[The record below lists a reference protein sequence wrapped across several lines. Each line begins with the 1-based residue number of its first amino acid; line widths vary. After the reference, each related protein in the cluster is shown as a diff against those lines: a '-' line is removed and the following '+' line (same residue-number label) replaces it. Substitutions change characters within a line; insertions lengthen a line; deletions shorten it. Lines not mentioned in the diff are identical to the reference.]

1 MSKVAVVTDSTATIP
16 IDVMEQYPLWE
27 APQVLIFGEETL
39 EDRVDIQPSEFY
51 ERLETDPLHPTTS
64 QVTPASF
71 QKIFGKLLDE
81 GYDILAVLV
90 SPKLSGTVESANQVK
105 EMYPDAAIEVFN
117 SESVAMGLGWQA
129 LMAARAAKEG
139 ATLAESKEVAEKAK
153 PMTGVVFA
161 VDTLEYLHRGGRIG
175 GGAKFLG
182 TALNFKPILEIRD
195 GAVESVERV
204 RTRKKS
210 LARVVRLIEERI
222 AGREPLHLATLHA
235 KAEEDARWLLEVGC
249 AHLHPVEKMYAEV
262 SPVVGTHG
270 GPGVV
275 GLAYLAGM

>member
-16 IDVMEQYPLWE
+16 KDVMEQYPLWE
-27 APQVLIFGEETL
+27 VPQVLIFGEETL
-39 EDRVDIQPSEFY
+39 EDRVDIQPGEFY
-51 ERLETDPLHPTTS
+51 TRLETDPVHPTTS

-71 QKIFGKLLDE
+71 KKVFGPLLDD

-105 EMYPDAAIEVFN
+105 AMYPDAAIEVFD

-139 ATLAESKEVAEKAK
+139 ATLAECTELVQKVK

-182 TALNFKPILEIRD
+182 TALNFKPILEIRE

-222 AGREPLHLATLHA
+222 GGRKPLHLATLHA

-249 AHLHPVEKMYAEV
+249 AHLNPDEKMYAEV

-275 GLAYLAGM
+275 GLAFLAGM

>member
-1 MSKVAVVTDSTATIP
+1 MSKVAIVTDSTAAIP
-16 IDVMEQYPLWE
+16 QEILDQYPLWE
-27 APQVLIFGEETL
+27 APQVVIFGEETL

-51 ERLETDPLHPTTS
+51 DRLETDPHHPTTS
-64 QVTPASF
+64 QVTPAYF
-71 QKIFGKLLDE
+71 KKLFANLLDD

-90 SPKLSGTVESANQVK
+90 SPKLSGTVESANQVQA
-105 EMYPDAAIEVFN
+105 MYPDAAIEVFN

-129 LMAARAAKEG
+129 LIAARAAKEG
-139 ATLAESKEVAEKAK
+139 ASLAECKEVVEQAK
-153 PMTGVVFA
+153 PLTGVIFA

-182 TALNFKPILEIRD
+182 TALQTKPIFEVRD
-195 GAVESVERV
+195 GMLEPLERV

-210 LARVVRLIEERI
+210 LARLIRLIEEKI
-222 AGREPLHLATLHA
+222 DGRKPLRLATLHGN
-235 KAEEDARWLLEVGC
+235 AEEDARWLLDVGC
-249 AHLHPVEKMYAEV
+249 AHLEPDEKVYAEV
-262 SPVVGTHG
+262 SPAVGTHA

>member
-1 MSKVAVVTDSTATIP
+1 MSKVAIVTDSTAGIP
-16 IDVMEQYPLWE
+16 VEIIDQYPIWE
-27 APQVLIFGEETL
+27 APQVLIFGEEAL

-51 ERLETDPLHPTTS
+51 DRLEKDPIHPTTS
-64 QVTPASF
+64 QVTPANF
-71 QKIFGKLLDE
+71 QKLFGQLLDD

-105 EMYPDAAIEVFN
+105 TMYPEAAIEVFN
-117 SESVAMGLGWQA
+117 SESIAMGLGFQV

-139 ATLAESKEVAEKAK
+139 ASLAECKAVVEKAK
-153 PMTGVVFA
+153 PMTGIVFA
-161 VDTLEYLHRGGRIG
+161 VDTLEFLHRGGRLG

-195 GAVESVERV
+195 GGIESVERV

-210 LARVVRLIEERI
+210 LARLIRLVEERI
-222 AGREPLHLATLHA
+222 GDRRPLHLATLHA
-235 KAEEDARWLLEVGC
+235 KAEEDARWLLDVGC
-249 AHLHPVEKMYAEV
+249 AHLNPQEKVYAEV
-262 SPVVGTHG
+262 SPAVGTHA

>member
-1 MSKVAVVTDSTATIP
+1 MAKVAVVTDSTATIP
-16 IDVMEQYPLWE
+16 TDIMEQYPLFE
-27 APQVLIFGEETL
+27 VPQVLIFGEETL
-39 EDRVDIQPSEFY
+39 EDRVDIQPNEFY
-51 ERLETDPLHPTTS
+51 ERLETDPIHPTTS

-71 QKIFGKLLDE
+71 QKVFAKLLDE

-105 EMYPDAAIEVFN
+105 DMYPDAAIEVFN
-117 SESVAMGLGWQA
+117 SGSVAMGLGWQA
-129 LMAARAAKEG
+129 LMAARAANDG
-139 ATLAESKEVAEKAK
+139 ATLAECKEVVEKVK

-210 LARVVRLIEERI
+210 LARVIRLVEERI
-222 AGREPLHLATLHA
+222 DGREPLHLATLHA
-235 KAEEDARWLLEVGC
+235 KAKEDARWLLDVGC
-249 AHLHPVEKMYAEV
+249 AHLNPVEKIYAEV

>member
-1 MSKVAVVTDSTATIP
+1 MVKVAVVTDSTAVIP
-16 IDVMEQYPLWE
+16 KDVMEQYPLWE

-51 ERLETDPLHPTTS
+51 DRLETDPIHPTTS

-71 QKIFGKLLDE
+71 QKIFGKLLDD

-105 EMYPDAAIEVFN
+105 GEYPDAAIEVFN

-139 ATLAESKEVAEKAK
+139 ATLAECKEVVEKAK

-161 VDTLEYLHRGGRIG
+161 VETLEYLHRGGRIG

-222 AGREPLHLATLHA
+222 DGREPLHLAALNA
-235 KAEEDARWLLEVGC
+235 KADEDARWLLEVGC
-249 AHLHPVEKMYAEV
+249 AHLNPVEKMFTDV
-262 SPVVGTHG
+262 SPVIGTHV

-275 GLAYLAGM
+275 GLAFLAGM

>member
-1 MSKVAVVTDSTATIP
+1 MSKVAIVTDSTATIP
-16 IDVMEQYPLWE
+16 NDIMKQYPLWE
-27 APQVLIFGEETL
+27 VPLVLIFGEETL
-39 EDRVDIQPSEFY
+39 EDRIDIQPSEFY
-51 ERLETDPLHPTTS
+51 DRLETDPIHPTTS

-71 QKIFGKLLDE
+71 QKIFKQLLDE

-105 EMYPDAAIEVFN
+105 AEYPDAAIEVFN
-117 SESVAMGLGWQA
+117 SESIVMGLGWQA

-139 ATLAESKEVAEKAK
+139 ASLAECKEVVEKAK

-161 VDTLEYLHRGGRIG
+161 VETLEYLHRGGRIG

-182 TALNFKPILEIRD
+182 TALNFKPILEIRE

-222 AGREPLHLATLHA
+222 DGRKPLHLAALNA
-235 KAEEDARWLLEVGC
+235 NAEEDARWLLDVGC
-249 AHLHPVEKMYAEV
+249 AHLNPDEKMYTEV
-262 SPVVGTHG
+262 SPVIGTHV

>member
-1 MSKVAVVTDSTATIP
+1 M
-16 IDVMEQYPLWE
+16 
-27 APQVLIFGEETL
+27 
-39 EDRVDIQPSEFY
+39 
-51 ERLETDPLHPTTS
+51 H
-64 QVTPASF
+64 
-71 QKIFGKLLDE
+71 
-81 GYDILAVLV
+81 
-90 SPKLSGTVESANQVK
+90 
-105 EMYPDAAIEVFN
+105 PDAAIEIFN

-129 LMAARAAKEG
+129 LTAARAAKDG
-139 ATLAESKEVAEKAK
+139 ATLAECKEVAEKAK
-153 PMTGVVFA
+153 PLTGVVFA

-195 GAVESVERV
+195 GGVESVERV

-210 LARVVRLIEERI
+210 LARVIRLVEERI
-222 AGREPLHLATLHA
+222 AGRTPLHLATLHA
-235 KAEEDARWLLEVGC
+235 KAEEDARWLLDVGC
-249 AHLHPVEKMYAEV
+249 AHLNPDEKIYAEV

>member
-1 MSKVAVVTDSTATIP
+1 MSKVAIVTDSTATIP
-16 IDVMEQYPLWE
+16 NDIMAQYPLWE
-27 APQVLIFGEETL
+27 VPLVLIFGEETL
-39 EDRVDIQPSEFY
+39 EDRIDIQPSEFY
-51 ERLETDPLHPTTS
+51 DRLETDPIHPTTS

-71 QKIFGKLLDE
+71 QKIFKQLLDE

-105 EMYPDAAIEVFN
+105 AEYPDAAIEVFN
-117 SESVAMGLGWQA
+117 SESIVMGLGWQA

-139 ATLAESKEVAEKAK
+139 ASLAECKEVVEKAK

-161 VDTLEYLHRGGRIG
+161 VETLEYLHRGGRIG

-182 TALNFKPILEIRD
+182 TALNFKPILEIQE

-222 AGREPLHLATLHA
+222 DGRKPLHLAALNA
-235 KAEEDARWLLEVGC
+235 NAEEDARWLLDVGC
-249 AHLHPVEKMYAEV
+249 AHLNPDEKMYTEV
-262 SPVVGTHG
+262 SPVIGTHV

>member
-1 MSKVAVVTDSTATIP
+1 MSKVAIVTDSTATIP
-16 IDVMEQYPLWE
+16 MDLMEQYPIWE
-27 APQVLIFGEETL
+27 VPQVLIFGEEVL
-39 EDRVDIQPSEFY
+39 EDRVDIQPTQFY

-71 QKIFGKLLDE
+71 EKVFGKLVEDE
-81 GYDILAVLV
+81 YDILAVLV
-90 SPKLSGTVESANQVK
+90 SPKLSGTIESANQVK
-105 EMYPDAAIEVFN
+105 AMHPDAAIEIFN

-129 LMAARAAKEG
+129 LTAARAAKDG
-139 ATLAESKEVAEKAK
+139 ATLAECKEVAEKAK
-153 PMTGVVFA
+153 PLTGVVFA

-195 GAVESVERV
+195 GGVESVERV

-210 LARVVRLIEERI
+210 LARVIRLVEERI
-222 AGREPLHLATLHA
+222 AGRTPLHLATLHA
-235 KAEEDARWLLEVGC
+235 KAEEDARWLLDVGC
-249 AHLHPVEKMYAEV
+249 AHLNPDEKIYAEV

-275 GLAYLAGM
+275 GLAFLAGM

>member
-1 MSKVAVVTDSTATIP
+1 MSKVAVVTDSTAGIP
-16 IDVMEQYPLWE
+16 LENFDQYPLWE
-27 APQVLIFGEETL
+27 APSVLIFGEETL

-51 ERLETDPLHPTTS
+51 ERLETDPIHPTTS
-64 QVTPASF
+64 QVTPAYF
-71 QKIFGKLLDE
+71 KKLFGELLDD
-81 GYDILAVLV
+81 GYDILGVFV
-90 SPKLSGTVESANQVK
+90 SPKLSGTVDSANQVK
-105 EMYPDAAIEVFN
+105 GMYPDAAIEVFN

-139 ATLAESKEVAEKAK
+139 ASLAECKEVVEKAK
-153 PMTGVVFA
+153 PLTGVVFA
-161 VDTLEYLHRGGRIG
+161 VETLEYLHRGGRIG

-195 GAVESVERV
+195 GAIDSVERV

-210 LARVVRLIEERI
+210 LARVIRLIEERI
-222 AGREPLHLATLHA
+222 DGRQPLHLATLHA
-235 KAEEDARWLLEVGC
+235 KAEEDARWLLDVGC
-249 AHLHPVEKMYAEV
+249 AHLNPDEKMYAEV
-262 SPVVGTHG
+262 SPAVGTHA

>member
-1 MSKVAVVTDSTATIP
+1 MAKVAVVTDSTATIP
-16 IDVMEQYPLWE
+16 DELMAQYPIWE
-27 APQVLIFGEETL
+27 APQVLIFGEEIL
-39 EDRVDIQPSEFY
+39 LDRVDIQPSEFY
-51 ERLETDPLHPTTS
+51 DRLETDPHHPTTS

-71 QKIFGKLLDE
+71 KKIFSKLLDD

-90 SPKLSGTVESANQVK
+90 SPKLSGTVESAKQVK
-105 EMYPDAAIEVFN
+105 AMYPDAAIEIFD

-139 ATLAESKEVAEKAK
+139 ATLAECREVAERARPK
-153 PMTGVVFA
+153 TGVVFA

-175 GGAKFLG
+175 GGKKFLG
-182 TALNFKPILEIRD
+182 TALQIKPILEIK
-195 GAVESVERV
+195 GGEIEALEQV

-210 LARVVRLIEERI
+210 LARVIRLIEERI
-222 AGREPLHLATLHA
+222 DGRKPLHLATLHA
-235 KAEEDARWLLEVGC
+235 KAQEDARWLLDVGC
-249 AHLHPVEKMYAEV
+249 AHLEPDEKIYAEV

-275 GLAYLAGM
+275 GLAFLAGM

>member
-1 MSKVAVVTDSTATIP
+1 MSKVAIVTDSTATIP
-16 IDVMEQYPLWE
+16 MDLMEEYPIWE
-27 APQVLIFGEETL
+27 VPQVLIFGEEVL
-39 EDRVDIQPSEFY
+39 EDRVDIQPTQFY

-71 QKIFGKLLDE
+71 EKVFGKLVED

-90 SPKLSGTVESANQVK
+90 SPKLSGTVESAKQVK
-105 EMYPDAAIEVFN
+105 AMHPDAAIEIFN

-129 LMAARAAKEG
+129 LTAARAAKDG
-139 ATLAESKEVAEKAK
+139 ATLAECKEVAEKAK
-153 PMTGVVFA
+153 PLTGVVFA

-195 GAVESVERV
+195 GGVESVERV

-210 LARVVRLIEERI
+210 LARVIRLVEERI
-222 AGREPLHLATLHA
+222 AGRTPLHLATLHA
-235 KAEEDARWLLEVGC
+235 KAEEDARWLLDVGC
-249 AHLHPVEKMYAEV
+249 AHLNPDEKIYAEV

>member
-1 MSKVAVVTDSTATIP
+1 MSKVAIVTDSTATIP
-16 IDVMEQYPLWE
+16 NDIMAQYPLWE
-27 APQVLIFGEETL
+27 VPLVLIFGEETL
-39 EDRVDIQPSEFY
+39 EDRIDIQPSEFY
-51 ERLETDPLHPTTS
+51 DRLETDPIHPTTS

-71 QKIFGKLLDE
+71 QKIFKQLLDE

-105 EMYPDAAIEVFN
+105 AEYPDAAIEVFN
-117 SESVAMGLGWQA
+117 SESIVMGLGWQV

-139 ATLAESKEVAEKAK
+139 ASLAECKEVVEKAK

-161 VDTLEYLHRGGRIG
+161 VETLEYLHRGGRIG

-182 TALNFKPILEIRD
+182 TALNFKPILEIQE

-222 AGREPLHLATLHA
+222 DGRKPLHLAALNA
-235 KAEEDARWLLEVGC
+235 NAEEDARWLLDVGC
-249 AHLHPVEKMYAEV
+249 AHLNPDEKMYTEV
-262 SPVVGTHG
+262 SPVIGTHV

>member
-1 MSKVAVVTDSTATIP
+1 MSKVAIVTDSTATIP
-16 IDVMEQYPLWE
+16 NDIMAQYPLWE
-27 APQVLIFGEETL
+27 VPLVLIFGEETL
-39 EDRVDIQPSEFY
+39 EDRIDIQPSEFY
-51 ERLETDPLHPTTS
+51 DRLETDPIHPTTS

-71 QKIFGKLLDE
+71 QKIFKQLLDE

-105 EMYPDAAIEVFN
+105 AEYPDAAIEVFN
-117 SESVAMGLGWQA
+117 SESIVMGLGWQA

-139 ATLAESKEVAEKAK
+139 ASLAECKEVVEKAK

-161 VDTLEYLHRGGRIG
+161 VETLEYLHRGGRIG

-182 TALNFKPILEIRD
+182 TALNFKPILEIRE

-222 AGREPLHLATLHA
+222 DGRKPLHLATLNA
-235 KAEEDARWLLEVGC
+235 NAEEDARWLLDVGC
-249 AHLHPVEKMYAEV
+249 AHLNPDEKMYTEV
-262 SPVVGTHG
+262 SPVIGTHV

>member
-16 IDVMEQYPLWE
+16 KEIMEQYPLWE

-51 ERLETDPLHPTTS
+51 DRLETDPHHPTTS

-105 EMYPDAAIEVFN
+105 AMYPDAAIEVFD

-129 LMAARAAKEG
+129 LTAARAAKDG
-139 ATLAESKEVAEKAK
+139 ATLAECKEVAEKAK
-153 PMTGVVFA
+153 PLTGVVFA

-195 GAVESVERV
+195 GRVESVERV

-249 AHLHPVEKMYAEV
+249 AHLHPIETMYAEV

-275 GLAYLAGM
+275 GLAYLVGM

>member
-1 MSKVAVVTDSTATIP
+1 MSKVAIVTDSTAGIP
-16 IDVMEQYPLWE
+16 VEFFDQYPLWE
-27 APQVLIFGEETL
+27 APQVLIFGEEAL

-51 ERLETDPLHPTTS
+51 DRLEKDPIHPTTS
-64 QVTPASF
+64 QVTPANF
-71 QKIFGKLLDE
+71 QKLFGQLLDD

-105 EMYPDAAIEVFN
+105 TMYPEAAIEVFN
-117 SESVAMGLGWQA
+117 SESIAMGLGFQV

-139 ATLAESKEVAEKAK
+139 ASLAECKAVVEKAK
-153 PMTGVVFA
+153 PLTGVVFA
-161 VDTLEYLHRGGRIG
+161 VETLEFLHRGGRLG

-182 TALNFKPILEIRD
+182 TALNFKPILEIQE
-195 GAVESVERV
+195 GAIESVERV

-210 LARVVRLIEERI
+210 LARLIRIVEERI
-222 AGREPLHLATLHA
+222 GSRRPLHLATLHA
-235 KAEEDARWLLEVGC
+235 KAEEDARWLLDVGC
-249 AHLHPVEKMYAEV
+249 AHLNPQEKVYAEV
-262 SPVVGTHG
+262 SPAVGTHA

>member
-1 MSKVAVVTDSTATIP
+1 MSKLALLTDTTATIP
-16 IDVMEQYPLWE
+16 MDLIEEYPISE
-27 APQVLIFGEETL
+27 VPQVLIFGEEVL
-39 EDRVDIQPSEFY
+39 EDRVDIQPTQFY
-51 ERLETDPLHPTTS
+51 EPLETDPLHPTTS

-71 QKIFGKLLDE
+71 EKVFGKLVED

-90 SPKLSGTVESANQVK
+90 SPKLSGTVESAKQVK
-105 EMYPDAAIEVFN
+105 AMHPDAAIEIFN

-129 LMAARAAKEG
+129 LTAARAAKDG
-139 ATLAESKEVAEKAK
+139 ATLAECKEVAEKAK
-153 PMTGVVFA
+153 PLTGVVFA

-195 GAVESVERV
+195 GGVESVERV

-210 LARVVRLIEERI
+210 LARVIRLVEERI
-222 AGREPLHLATLHA
+222 AGRTPLHLATLHA
-235 KAEEDARWLLEVGC
+235 KAEEDARWLLDVGC
-249 AHLHPVEKMYAEV
+249 AHLNPDEKIYAEV

>member
-1 MSKVAVVTDSTATIP
+1 MSKVAIVTDSTATIP
-16 IDVMEQYPLWE
+16 AEIMDQYPLFE
-27 APQVLIFGEETL
+27 VPQVLIFGEEVL
-39 EDRVDIQPSEFY
+39 EDRVDIQPTQFY
-51 ERLETDPLHPTTS
+51 ERLETDPIHPTTS

-71 QKIFGKLLDE
+71 QKVFGKLVE
-81 GYDILAVLV
+81 EQYDILAVLV
-90 SPKLSGTVESANQVK
+90 SPKLSGTIESAKQVK
-105 EMYPDAAIEVFN
+105 AMYPDAAIEIFD

-129 LMAARAAKEG
+129 VMAARAAKEG
-139 ATLAESKEVAEKAK
+139 ATLAECKEVAEKSK
-153 PMTGVVFA
+153 PLTGVVFA

-195 GAVESVERV
+195 GGVESVERV

-210 LARVVRLIEERI
+210 LARVIRLVEERI
-222 AGREPLHLATLHA
+222 GGREPLHLATLHA
-235 KAEEDARWLLEVGC
+235 NSEEDARWLLDVGC
-249 AHLHPVEKMYAEV
+249 AHLNPTEKVYAEV

-275 GLAYLAGM
+275 GLAFLAGM

>member
-16 IDVMEQYPLWE
+16 KEVMEQYPLWE
-27 APQVLIFGEETL
+27 VPQVLIFGEETL
-39 EDRVDIQPSEFY
+39 EDRVDIQPGEFY
-51 ERLETDPLHPTTS
+51 TRLETDPVHPTTS

-71 QKIFGKLLDE
+71 KKVFGPLLDD

-105 EMYPDAAIEVFN
+105 AMYPDAAIEVFD
-117 SESVAMGLGWQA
+117 SGSVAMGLGWQA

-139 ATLAESKEVAEKAK
+139 ATLAECTELVQKVK

-182 TALNFKPILEIRD
+182 TALNFKPILEIRE

-222 AGREPLHLATLHA
+222 GGRTPLHLATLHA
-235 KAEEDARWLLEVGC
+235 KAEEDARWLLDVGC
-249 AHLHPVEKMYAEV
+249 AHLNPDEKMYAEV

-275 GLAYLAGM
+275 GLAFLAGM

>member
-16 IDVMEQYPLWE
+16 KDIMEQYPLWE

-39 EDRVDIQPSEFY
+39 EDRVDIQPNEFY
-51 ERLETDPLHPTTS
+51 ERLETDPHHPTTS

-139 ATLAESKEVAEKAK
+139 ATLAECKEVVERAK
-153 PMTGVVFA
+153 PLTGVVFA

-175 GGAKFLG
+175 GGTKFLG

-222 AGREPLHLATLHA
+222 AGRKPLHLAALHA

-249 AHLHPVEKMYAEV
+249 AHLHPDEKMYAEV

>member
-1 MSKVAVVTDSTATIP
+1 MSKVAIVTDSTATIP
-16 IDVMEQYPLWE
+16 MDLMEQYPIWE
-27 APQVLIFGEETL
+27 VPQVLIFGEEVL
-39 EDRVDIQPSEFY
+39 EDRVDIQPTQFY
-51 ERLETDPLHPTTS
+51 KRLETDPLHPTTS

-71 QKIFGKLLDE
+71 EKVFGKLVED

-105 EMYPDAAIEVFN
+105 AMHPDAAIEIFN

-129 LMAARAAKEG
+129 LTAARAAKDG
-139 ATLAESKEVAEKAK
+139 ATLAECKEIAEKAK
-153 PMTGVVFA
+153 PLTGVVFA

-175 GGAKFLG
+175 GGAKFRG

-195 GAVESVERV
+195 GGVESVERV

-210 LARVVRLIEERI
+210 LARVIRLVEERI
-222 AGREPLHLATLHA
+222 AGRTPLHLATLHA
-235 KAEEDARWLLEVGC
+235 NAEEDARWLLDVGC
-249 AHLHPVEKMYAEV
+249 AHLKPDEKIYAEV

>member
-1 MSKVAVVTDSTATIP
+1 MSKVAIVTDSTATIP
-16 IDVMEQYPLWE
+16 KDIMEQYPLWE
-27 APQVLIFGEETL
+27 VPLVLIFGEETL

-51 ERLETDPLHPTTS
+51 DRLETDPIHPTTS

-71 QKIFGKLLDE
+71 QKIFGQLLDE
-81 GYDILAVLV
+81 GYDILAVLI

-105 EMYPDAAIEVFN
+105 GEYPDAAIEVFN
-117 SESVAMGLGWQA
+117 SESIVMGLGWQA

-139 ATLAESKEVAEKAK
+139 ASLAECKEVVEKAK
-153 PMTGVVFA
+153 PMTGVMFA

-182 TALNFKPILEIRD
+182 TALNFKPILEIRE

-210 LARVVRLIEERI
+210 LARVARLIEERI
-222 AGREPLHLATLHA
+222 DGRKPLHLAALNA
-235 KAEEDARWLLEVGC
+235 NAEEDARWLLDVGC
-249 AHLHPVEKMYAEV
+249 AHLNPDEKMYTDV
-262 SPVVGTHG
+262 SPVIGTHV

-275 GLAYLAGM
+275 GLAFLAGM

>member
-1 MSKVAVVTDSTATIP
+1 
-16 IDVMEQYPLWE
+16 
-27 APQVLIFGEETL
+27 VLIFGEEAL

-51 ERLETDPLHPTTS
+51 DRLEKDPIHPTTS
-64 QVTPASF
+64 QVTPANF
-71 QKIFGKLLDE
+71 QKLFGQLLDD

-105 EMYPDAAIEVFN
+105 TMYPEAAIEVFN
-117 SESVAMGLGWQA
+117 SESIAMGLGFQV

-139 ATLAESKEVAEKAK
+139 ASLAECKAVVEKAK
-153 PMTGVVFA
+153 PLTGVVFA
-161 VDTLEYLHRGGRIG
+161 VETLEFLHRGGRLG

-182 TALNFKPILEIRD
+182 TALNFKPILEIQE
-195 GAVESVERV
+195 GAIESVERV

-210 LARVVRLIEERI
+210 LARLIRIVEERI
-222 AGREPLHLATLHA
+222 GSRRPLHLATLHA
-235 KAEEDARWLLEVGC
+235 KAEEDARWLLDVGC
-249 AHLHPVEKMYAEV
+249 AHLNPQEKVYAEV
-262 SPVVGTHG
+262 SPAVGTHA

>member
-1 MSKVAVVTDSTATIP
+1 MSKVAIVTDSTAAIP
-16 IDVMEQYPLWE
+16 TDILEQYPIWE
-27 APQVLIFGEETL
+27 VPQVIIFGEEVL
-39 EDRVDIQPSEFY
+39 EDRIDIQPTQFY

-71 QKIFGKLLDE
+71 QKVFGKLVED

-105 EMYPDAAIEVFN
+105 NNYPGAAIEVFN

-139 ATLAESKEVAEKAK
+139 ASLAECKEVVEKAK

-161 VDTLEYLHRGGRIG
+161 VDTLEFLHRGGRIG

-182 TALNFKPILEIRD
+182 TALNFKPILEIRE

-210 LARVVRLIEERI
+210 LARVIRLVEERI
-222 AGREPLHLATLHA
+222 AGRTPLHLATLHA
-235 KAEEDARWLLEVGC
+235 KAEEDARWLLDVGC
-249 AHLHPVEKMYAEV
+249 AHLNPQEKVYAEV
-262 SPVVGTHG
+262 SPAVGTHA

-275 GLAYLAGM
+275 GLAFLAGM

>member
-16 IDVMEQYPLWE
+16 KDLMAQYPLWE
-27 APQVLIFGEETL
+27 VPQVLIFGEEVL

-51 ERLETDPLHPTTS
+51 ERLETDPVHPTTS

-105 EMYPDAAIEVFN
+105 AMYPDAAIEVFN

-129 LMAARAAKEG
+129 VMAARAANDG
-139 ATLAESKEVAEKAK
+139 ASLAECREVVEKAK
-153 PMTGVVFA
+153 PLTGVVFA

-195 GAVESVERV
+195 GGVESVERV
-204 RTRKKS
+204 RTRKKISARDPPGRRTHRRAQTSAPRYTARQSRGGCS
-210 LARVVRLIEERI
+210 LAVGRRLC
-222 AGREPLHLATLHA
+222 P
-235 KAEEDARWLLEVGC
+235 
-249 AHLHPVEKMYAEV
+249 PQ
-262 SPVVGTHG
+262 
-270 GPGVV
+270 PG
-275 GLAYLAGM
+275 

>member
-16 IDVMEQYPLWE
+16 KEIMDQYPLWE
-27 APQVLIFGEETL
+27 APQVLMFGEETL
-39 EDRVDIQPSEFY
+39 EDRVDIQPNEFY
-51 ERLETDPLHPTTS
+51 DRLETDPHHPTTS

-71 QKIFGKLLDE
+71 QKIFKRLLEE

-90 SPKLSGTVESANQVK
+90 SPKLSGTVDSANQVK
-105 EMYPDAAIEVFN
+105 AMYPEASIEVFN

-139 ATLAESKEVAEKAK
+139 ASLEECKAVAEKAR
-153 PMTGVVFA
+153 PLTGVVFA

-175 GGAKFLG
+175 GAAKLLG
-182 TALNFKPILEIRD
+182 TVLQTKPILEVRD
-195 GAVESVERV
+195 GRLEPLERV

-210 LARVVRLIEERI
+210 LARVVRLAEERI
-222 AGREPLHLATLHA
+222 AGRKPLHMASLHA

-249 AHLHPVEKMYAEV
+249 EHLHPDEKLYAEV

-275 GLAYLAGM
+275 GLAFLAGM